1 MYPLWLKLQRGQK
14 ADPNNVGCH
23 RVVEAAR
30 LPVIE
35 NLVNA
40 GANGYLMKDD
50 ALSTNLV
57 TAVRTVYIGGA
68 CFSPEV
74 TRAIME
80 RRRERPQPDVLTER
94 EKEILAHAIR
104 YADSDNT
111 VIASALGITTNTDAV
126 LGGGR
131 RSRLS
136 VVRVLPG
143 RQGNIQAHHSPA
155 ARPGAFGQLP
165 VYQNAPLLHVHD
177 PKLPALQPVSARGE
191 HLRQADAV
199 IGDQEPESAV
209 VLHDFDLHLRGPGM
223 FGDVAQALLE
233 HMVERP
239 ADVGAG
245 RVSARQTFR
254 VLRP

>member
-1 MYPLWLKLQRGQK
+1 VYPLWLKLQRGQK

-40 GANGYLMKDD
+40 GANGYLLKDD
-50 ALSTNLV
+50 ALSTSLV

-68 CFSPEV
+68 CFSPED

-111 VIASALGITTNTDAV
+111 VIASALGITSNTDAV
-126 LGGGR
+126 LGGVAARACQSFESCRGGKEI
-131 RSRLS
+131 SRLTT
-136 VVRVLPG
+136 VPPPVRAPLVNCPSTRTLHSSMFTIPNCLRFSLSAPVANTCG
-143 RQGNIQAHHSPA
+143 RPMPSSATKSLR
-155 ARPGAFGQLP
+155 ARPSCTTSISTCVARACL
-165 VYQNAPLLHVHD
+165 AMLLR
-177 PKLPALQPVSARGE
+177 LSLS
-191 HLRQADAV
+191 
-199 IGDQEPESAV
+199 
-209 VLHDFDLHLRGPGM
+209 
-223 FGDVAQALLE
+223 
-233 HMVERP
+233 
-239 ADVGAG
+239 
-245 RVSARQTFR
+245 TW
-254 VLRP
+254 